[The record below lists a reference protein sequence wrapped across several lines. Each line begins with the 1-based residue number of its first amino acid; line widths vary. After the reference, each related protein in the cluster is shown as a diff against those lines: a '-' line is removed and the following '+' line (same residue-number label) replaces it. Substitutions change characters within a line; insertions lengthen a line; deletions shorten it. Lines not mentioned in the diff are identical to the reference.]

1 MQLRRGFD
9 EVLDAIIQEHRDL
22 AAGKLPGGK
31 PNDFIS
37 ILLDLP
43 GERGAANLDDKT
55 IKALILVSTLG
66 PSQVIW
72 AAHGCQEVYRFRF
85 FVN

>member
-43 GERGAANLDDKT
+43 GEKGAANLNDKT
-55 IKALILVSTLG
+55 IKALILVSKTG
-66 PSQVIW
+66 PSRSRHLQVS
-72 AAHGCQEVYRFRF
+72 FRF
-85 FVN
+85 FVD